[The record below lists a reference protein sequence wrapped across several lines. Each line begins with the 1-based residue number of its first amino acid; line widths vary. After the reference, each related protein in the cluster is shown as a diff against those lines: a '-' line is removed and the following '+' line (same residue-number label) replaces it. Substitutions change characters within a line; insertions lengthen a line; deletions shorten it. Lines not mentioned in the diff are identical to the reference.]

1 MLTELE
7 KKEMLE
13 DGRSIKRRK
22 QFAEAKKRAAK
33 YSEHKKKS
41 LDEYISFLTEI
52 QKVFPFKVSRKKTI
66 TRFNKL

>member
-1 MLTELE
+1 MLTALE

-33 YSEHKKKS
+33 HRVHKKKS